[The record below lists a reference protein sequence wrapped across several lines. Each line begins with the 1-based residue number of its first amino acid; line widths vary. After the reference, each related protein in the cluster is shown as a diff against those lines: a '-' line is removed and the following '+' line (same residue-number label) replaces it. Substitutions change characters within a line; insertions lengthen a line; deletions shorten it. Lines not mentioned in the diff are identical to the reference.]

1 MRRTDQRPTDIVP
14 LNAIV
19 LFDAKCDRHSANNHK
34 CVIVRCCNAFR
45 LRLKNKNTVRIDRED
60 FEWPFVLRPPLIVLI
75 AATSIENYKQ
85 TKQTKPNN
93 KMNNQ
98 FFFKKK
104 NKKQNCLFKMN
115 NTVIESTTA
124 SIGKRFIANCDRLI
138 VNDLPKSD
146 NNIGL
151 LRENKTVEGNTA
163 NRANQAPNS
172 HRLRAQ
178 SMLMFDV

>member
-1 MRRTDQRPTDIVP
+1 
-14 LNAIV
+14 
-19 LFDAKCDRHSANNHK
+19 
-34 CVIVRCCNAFR
+34 
-45 LRLKNKNTVRIDRED
+45 
-60 FEWPFVLRPPLIVLI
+60 
-75 AATSIENYKQ
+75 
-85 TKQTKPNN
+85 
-93 KMNNQ
+93 
-98 FFFKKK
+98 
-104 NKKQNCLFKMN
+104 MN